1 MTARC
6 SKPSPYVR
14 SGHGDNNSLIR
25 RRRRRRRLIYLQCVL
40 LYACNNYTRAH
51 EPTFGSTKLKK
62 EMVIMCTKPPNPT
75 PNSRPFL
82 RSLHAHRL
90 IRKTPFLL
98 LFEAEKSPDNKKR
111 HPPEKKKIRWRCPQI
126 QPCRR
131 RLCLCPRLCLCR
143 GKRSSRQ
150 QLPLVL
156 ACSQL
161 LCYSHSKSQR
171 RARSP
176 GRFPPQ

>member
-6 SKPSPYVR
+6 SKLSPYVR

-40 LYACNNYTRAH
+40 LLLVITT
-51 EPTFGSTKLKK
+51 P
-62 EMVIMCTKPPNPT
+62 IMCTPNPQT
-75 PNSRPFL
+75 QPPIQFL
-82 RSLHAHRL
+82 SFAVCTRTAHPK
-90 IRKTPFLL
+90 ISFLL
-98 LFEAEKSPDNKKR
+98 LFEAEKSPGGKKR